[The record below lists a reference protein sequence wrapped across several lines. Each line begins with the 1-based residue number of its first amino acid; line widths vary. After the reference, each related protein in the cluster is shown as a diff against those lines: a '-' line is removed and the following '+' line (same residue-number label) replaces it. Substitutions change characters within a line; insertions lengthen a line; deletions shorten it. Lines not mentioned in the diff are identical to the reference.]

1 MGLHKKIRDLSPL
14 VLYTFDRL
22 ETYVDFETGDGY
34 CVNKTEYDFPILEI
48 SNSYMYYRSKDTRS
62 IVMALSEIENNTK
75 YNALSSGRAD
85 YITLGIN
92 DNSSVP
98 PKYTFT
104 LNNSSTY
111 GYTDLTEN
119 ADLYIEDT
127 YSIYL
132 QLSGTA
138 ILGISARSP
147 YHLAPDYLNTQASF
161 GFYSK
166 VELSGGFNSLGHVI
180 SSFGHTLMAEDNIL
194 VVNQMYFGL
203 SSYASLTIDTKQVVL
218 DYPYPFYYGASYS
231 TNKLYEVFR
240 LNDVA
245 ISARRNSTGILFYI
259 YNTESKLNMQIN
271 VDTNDILAFTFV
283 VSDTRIKVYCN
294 ERTYEFRR
302 DVKNINHKLHVGIE
316 TKWIPTEIMINNIPK
331 IVFEN
336 TSPDINVTADNI
348 ALYNRE
354 ITLTEHM
361 DLYYSNFKNLTI
373 FKMFGFT
380 QLYDFSTLYDT
391 KVRYI
396 EDNVAIPNMMGGSS
410 YLKTQVNYKYLP
422 YIIKNNNTTDFE
434 YSFKCTKYASIQG
447 NRNINGL
454 PISILTSNIKT
465 LMFMFKTSDQHGMLF
480 SNSVYESPISNNI
493 SILMSYGYAEIWV
506 GGVLR
511 SRVSEMSNNEWHIV
525 FIIFD
530 AGQTIFYIDQK
541 EYYRHQDV
549 ALNTNASTLFGN
561 AIPGNND
568 LECEFALIGVSTQS
582 LDPQKINLFLN
593 NTKVA
598 YSARGQITLNNVA
611 VGTNVFIYNRLTG
624 QLIEKV
630 KSELIDGT
638 FVYTNRFPY
647 TITVIVADSTLI
659 NGKSYIVDPVE
670 IE

>member
-14 VLYTFDRL
+14 VLYTFDSL

-119 ADLYIEDT
+119 ADMYIEDT

-147 YHLAPDYLNTQASF
+147 YHLAP
-161 GFYSK
+161 
-166 VELSGGFNSLGHVI
+166 
-180 SSFGHTLMAEDNIL
+180 
-194 VVNQMYFGL
+194 
-203 SSYASLTIDTKQVVL
+203 

-598 YSARGQITLNNVA
+598 
-611 VGTNVFIYNRLTG
+611 
-624 QLIEKV
+624 
-630 KSELIDGT
+630 
-638 FVYTNRFPY
+638 
-647 TITVIVADSTLI
+647 
-659 NGKSYIVDPVE
+659 
-670 IE
+670 